1 MIASAVKVDE
11 YQAAFGQ
18 HIRCIR
24 RTRAVSQEEV
34 AHRAGV
40 HVTYLSGIERGVR
53 NPSLKNIRA
62 IAQALGVG
70 VAELFA
76 FEEEGGFIHRLADK
90 ESDNG

>member
-1 MIASAVKVDE
+1 MDE

-18 HIRCIR
+18 QIRHIR
-24 RTRAVSQEEV
+24 RTRAVSQEEI
-34 AHRAGV
+34 AHRAGI

-70 VAELFA
+70 VADLFA
-76 FEEEGGFIHRLADK
+76 FEETGEFDLPLP
-90 ESDNG
+90 ENENQNG

>member
-1 MIASAVKVDE
+1 MDE

-18 HIRCIR
+18 HIRHIR
-24 RTRAVSQEEV
+24 RRSAVSQEEI

-76 FEEEGGFIHRLADK
+76 FEDEGGFIQRLPK
-90 ESDNG
+90 EENYHG